1 LIIKGVG
8 VIDQNVAQIADMVV
22 KIARQT
28 VQWTANEN
36 ISKEQFYL
44 LATLK
49 AKRRTTI
56 SDLAELLNLTP
67 SATTIA
73 INRLVGSGHVFRV
86 RDEKDR
92 RLVWVEVTEKAVDLI
107 TKLCAH
113 RNKLLAGMLANL
125 TDEEIRQFIA
135 LLSKMVAHL
144 PHSSETSNDSAG
156 KERSHTR
163 Q

>member
-1 LIIKGVG
+1 VG
-8 VIDQNVAQIADMVV
+8 EIDQNVAQIADMVV

-36 ISKEQFYL
+36 ISKEQFFL

-49 AKRRTTI
+49 AKQRTTI
-56 SDLAELLNLTP
+56 SDLAEQLNLTP

-73 INRLVGSGHVFRV
+73 INRLVGSGHVSRT

-92 RLVWVEVTEKAVDLI
+92 RLVWVEVTDKAVDLVAS
-107 TKLCAH
+107 LCAH

-125 TDEEIRQFIA
+125 TSEEIGQFIT

-144 PHSSETSNDSAG
+144 PHTAEPPNESAG
-156 KERSHTR
+156 KERSHTK

>member
-1 LIIKGVG
+1 LIIKEVG
-8 VIDQNVAQIADMVV
+8 EIDQNVAQIADMVV

-44 LATLK
+44 LMTLK
-49 AKRRTTI
+49 TKRRTTI
-56 SDLAELLNLTP
+56 SDLAEQLNLTP

-73 INRLVGSGHVFRV
+73 INRLVGLGHVSRT

-92 RLVWVEVTEKAVDLI
+92 RLVWVEVTDKAMDLVAS
-107 TKLCAH
+107 LCAH
-113 RNKLLAGMLANL
+113 RNKLLSGMLANL
-125 TDEEIRQFIA
+125 TSEEIGQFIA

-144 PHSSETSNDSAG
+144 PHTAEPPNESTG
-156 KERSHTR
+156 KERSHIR